1 MIDLAY
7 IIESADVRLPNAC
20 PELPDMETVAAPKGV
35 EKKCVR
41 CGAVFYQLTGRP
53 TDYCRPC
60 RRLNQL
66 DRQKKNYH
74 LKKHPANEAVKKRI
88 IETCRQAEKEGISY
102 GKMVQRRYL

>member
-7 IIESADVRLPNAC
+7 IIESADTRLPNAC
-20 PELPDMETVAAPKGV
+20 PELPDMETAAAPKGV

-53 TDYCRPC
+53 TDYCKPC
-60 RRLNQL
+60 RYAHRL

-88 IETCRQAEKEGISY
+88 NDACRQAMSEGISY
-102 GKMVQRRYL
+102 GEYMKRRYM